1 MWAQKKQC
9 AILDSAIK
17 SAHRSGVPVARAC
30 EIAGASRSTFYR
42 RIGNPGKRVLA
53 AKALGDRIK
62 VLQKRHEGRYGVR
75 RMTAALRMDGHKR
88 KPGHNQVARAMKEL
102 GCQAVIRRKSTYRVS
117 LTKGRLAD
125 GTVLENT
132 LNRKFTQQ
140 EPGKV
145 FVTDVTYIPTKTGWL
160 YLSLVMD
167 LCTREIVVCEMS
179 PCQNMALAMQ
189 ALHSLK
195 AVASGPAVLHS
206 DQGVLYTSPMFRKQ
220 ARDYGFKQS
229 YSRKGNCWDNA
240 VMEG

>member
-1 MWAQKKQC
+1 
-9 AILDSAIK
+9 
-17 SAHRSGVPVARAC
+17 
-30 EIAGASRSTFYR
+30 
-42 RIGNPGKRVLA
+42 
-53 AKALGDRIK
+53 
-62 VLQKRHEGRYGVR
+62 
-75 RMTAALRMDGHKR
+75 MTAALRMDGHKR

-179 PCQNMALAMQ
+179 PCQY
-189 ALHSLK
+189 
-195 AVASGPAVLHS
+195 VV
-206 DQGVLYTSPMFRKQ
+206 SP
-220 ARDYGFKQS
+220 
-229 YSRKGNCWDNA
+229 NC
-240 VMEG
+240 